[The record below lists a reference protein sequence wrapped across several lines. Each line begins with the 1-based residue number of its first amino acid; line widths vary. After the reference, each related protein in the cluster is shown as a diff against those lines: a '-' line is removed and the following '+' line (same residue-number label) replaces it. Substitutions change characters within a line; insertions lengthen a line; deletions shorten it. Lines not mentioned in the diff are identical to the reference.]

1 MSEEKILSLLNKKG
15 YQVELGP
22 GGRGITELVK
32 SQIEDLNLPGISF
45 VSSTKRYYKM
55 GDFASYTIGY
65 AKSNENGE
73 INGEMG
79 IEEYFNDILKGKDG
93 YTEYQKD
100 INGYQMPNTPE
111 ITTDPVS
118 GKDIYLTID
127 NNIQIL
133 LENSLDQINKEYES
147 DWMTATIA
155 DAKTGAIVATASK
168 PSFNLNTLE
177 GIKSY
182 ISPLVSYTYEP
193 GSTMKIFSFMSAME
207 NGVYN
212 GSETYMS
219 GTINI
224 GDDKV
229 VDFNKGVGWG
239 RISYDLGFTYSSN
252 TAATM
257 LAQKLGKAKLK
268 DYYQKLGFGKQT
280 GITLPSEAEG
290 KLDFKY
296 EIEVANAAFGQGI
309 LVTPVQMIQ
318 ALTSVTNDG
327 VMLKPY
333 IVDKIVDSS
342 TGKVIQKGKRTEAA
356 TVTSKETTDKMKDLM
371 YNVVYSGLTD
381 AKYYKADN
389 VTLIGKTGT
398 AQIASPSGGYLMGEY
413 DYIRSFAGIF
423 PKDDPQYI
431 IYIATKKF
439 VGPISRVAELVK
451 NVTEEV
457 AKYKNI
463 TETESSLDT
472 SKIITLKNYISSNVD
487 TTKENISSLSLEP
500 VIIGDGNKVINQYPL
515 KGKTVVANTK
525 VFILTNGTNY
535 TMPDVS
541 NWSRSDIIDYC
552 KLIGL
557 DYEINGYGKVTS
569 VSIAPNTQIDLNSKL
584 VINLG

>member
-1 MSEEKILSLLNKKG
+1 M
-15 YQVELGP
+15 
-22 GGRGITELVK
+22 
-32 SQIEDLNLPGISF
+32 
-45 VSSTKRYYKM
+45 
-55 GDFASYTIGY
+55 
-65 AKSNENGE
+65 
-73 INGEMG
+73 
-79 IEEYFNDILKGKDG
+79 
-93 YTEYQKD
+93 
-100 INGYQMPNTPE
+100 
-111 ITTDPVS
+111 
-118 GKDIYLTID
+118 
-127 NNIQIL
+127 
-133 LENSLDQINKEYES
+133 
-147 DWMTATIA
+147 
-155 DAKTGAIVATASK
+155 
-168 PSFNLNTLE
+168 
-177 GIKSY
+177 
-182 ISPLVSYTYEP
+182 TYEP

-207 NGVYN
+207 NGVYD

-280 GITLPSEAEG
+280 GIALPSEAEG

-309 LVTPVQMIQ
+309 LVTPIQMIQ

-342 TGKVIQKGKRTEAA
+342 TGKVIQKSKRTEVAIVA
-356 TVTSKETTDKMKDLM
+356 SKETTNKMKDLM

-381 AKYYKADN
+381 AKYYKANN

>member
-1 MSEEKILSLLNKKG
+1 
-15 YQVELGP
+15 
-22 GGRGITELVK
+22 
-32 SQIEDLNLPGISF
+32 
-45 VSSTKRYYKM
+45 
-55 GDFASYTIGY
+55 
-65 AKSNENGE
+65 
-73 INGEMG
+73 
-79 IEEYFNDILKGKDG
+79 
-93 YTEYQKD
+93 
-100 INGYQMPNTPE
+100 
-111 ITTDPVS
+111 
-118 GKDIYLTID
+118 
-127 NNIQIL
+127 
-133 LENSLDQINKEYES
+133 
-147 DWMTATIA
+147 MTATIA

-342 TGKVIQKGKRTEAA
+342 TGKVI
-356 TVTSKETTDKMKDLM
+356 
-371 YNVVYSGLTD
+371 
-381 AKYYKADN
+381 
-389 VTLIGKTGT
+389 
-398 AQIASPSGGYLMGEY
+398 
-413 DYIRSFAGIF
+413 
-423 PKDDPQYI
+423 
-431 IYIATKKF
+431 
-439 VGPISRVAELVK
+439 
-451 NVTEEV
+451 
-457 AKYKNI
+457 
-463 TETESSLDT
+463 
-472 SKIITLKNYISSNVD
+472 
-487 TTKENISSLSLEP
+487 
-500 VIIGDGNKVINQYPL
+500 
-515 KGKTVVANTK
+515 
-525 VFILTNGTNY
+525 
-535 TMPDVS
+535 
-541 NWSRSDIIDYC
+541 
-552 KLIGL
+552 
-557 DYEINGYGKVTS
+557 
-569 VSIAPNTQIDLNSKL
+569 
-584 VINLG
+584 